1 MRKEFSA
8 NVSHELKTPL
18 TTISGYA
25 ELMKDGL
32 VKPEDM
38 PRFSATI
45 YDEAR
50 RLISMI
56 EGIIKLSRLDE
67 NRVQLDWENVDLYE
81 LAFTI
86 KNDLTR
92 RSQEEEVAV
101 HIRGVHTK
109 IRGVQ
114 QILYEMF
121 FNICENA
128 IKYNHK
134 GGEVVFTISK
144 MNDYPM
150 DKSHSRQTGGTGL
163 GLSIVKHGA
172 KFHNAEMEVDSELGK
187 GTKITIIFPKQ
198 KSDL

>member
-1 MRKEFSA
+1 M
-8 NVSHELKTPL
+8 
-18 TTISGYA
+18 
-25 ELMKDGL
+25 
-32 VKPEDM
+32 
-38 PRFSATI
+38 
-45 YDEAR
+45 
-50 RLISMI
+50 
-56 EGIIKLSRLDE
+56 
-67 NRVQLDWENVDLYE
+67 QLDWENVDLYE

-144 MNDYPM
+144 MNIPKEDLDRIFERFYRV
-150 DKSHSRQTGGTGL
+150 DKSHSNQKKGSGL

>member
-1 MRKEFSA
+1 M
-8 NVSHELKTPL
+8 
-18 TTISGYA
+18 
-25 ELMKDGL
+25 
-32 VKPEDM
+32 
-38 PRFSATI
+38 I

-92 RSQEEEVAV
+92 RSQEEDVAV

-144 MNDYPM
+144 MNDYQVL
-150 DKSHSRQTGGTGL
+150 KKVVGVFVLTLAIR
-163 GLSIVKHGA
+163 
-172 KFHNAEMEVDSELGK
+172 N
-187 GTKITIIFPKQ
+187 
-198 KSDL
+198 

>member
-1 MRKEFSA
+1 
-8 NVSHELKTPL
+8 
-18 TTISGYA
+18 
-25 ELMKDGL
+25 
-32 VKPEDM
+32 
-38 PRFSATI
+38 
-45 YDEAR
+45 
-50 RLISMI
+50 MI

-92 RSQEEEVAV
+92 RSQEEKVAV

-144 MNDYPM
+144 MNDYPIVIVEDTGIGIPKEDLDRIFERFYRV
-150 DKSHSRQTGGTGL
+150 DKSHFKETGGTGL
-163 GLSIVKHGA
+163 GLSIVKHGVM
-172 KFHNAEMEVDSELGK
+172 FHKGRIELESELDK
-187 GTKITIIFPKQ
+187 GTTIKIFLPRK
-198 KSDL
+198 